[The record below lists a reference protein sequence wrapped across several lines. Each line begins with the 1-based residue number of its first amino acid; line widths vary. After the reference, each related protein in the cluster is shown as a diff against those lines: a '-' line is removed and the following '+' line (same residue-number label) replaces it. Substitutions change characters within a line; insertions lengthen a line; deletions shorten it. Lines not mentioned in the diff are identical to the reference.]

1 MVNPRNPP
9 TLTRDDLYVVIIVCY
24 CYREQRPQLGSV
36 VCVEQLLVA
45 VPPGRVP
52 GPAQGVPGRRG
63 EHGRGDQALHRA
75 RQEGQR
81 RHQAVRVQQVWR
93 IVVLIVS
100 NKQINFFFHN
110 MYFN

>member
-1 MVNPRNPP
+1 M
-9 TLTRDDLYVVIIVCY
+9 IIVSY
-24 CYREQRPQLGSV
+24 SEEWPQLGPV
-36 VCVEQLLVA
+36 VRVEQLLVA

-81 RHQAVRVQQVWR
+81 RHQAVRV
-93 IVVLIVS
+93 
-100 NKQINFFFHN
+100 
-110 MYFN
+110 